1 MTTLKA
7 EKRSMDVKA
16 KRLRREGYVTGNV
29 FGKKIQGSIPVKMEK
44 KDVDR
49 LLKTETKGGQIML
62 DVEGEVYDVL
72 IKEVDYNAMTR
83 KIDEIDFQAL
93 VSTEKVTSTAEIVIL
108 NREAVIG
115 GVLQEDLSEVAY
127 KAFPSALVET
137 TTLDAAGLKVGDT
150 VHVKDLEIAKNKDI
164 DLKTDPEAVVLSVI
178 PVHNVVPETEV
189 TTAPAAII
197 AHFPIVCPHTIVAF
211 APTVT
216 PSFNK
221 VFL

>member
-72 IKEVDYNAMTR
+72 IKEVDYDAMANQVV
-83 KIDEIDFQAL
+83 EIDFQAL
-93 VSTEKVTSTAEIVIL
+93 VSNEKVHSVAEIIFENHDKV
-108 NREAVIG
+108 EA
-115 GVLQEDLSEVAY
+115 GVLQEVLKEVSYRALP
-127 KAFPSALVET
+127 AALVE
-137 TTLDAAGLKVGDT
+137 KVKVDVGEREIGDT
-150 VHVKDLEIAKNKDI
+150 IRVKDLSIAKDKDVDI
-164 DLKTDPEAVVLSVI
+164 LTDLEAVVATVTA
-178 PVHNVVPETEV
+178 VHNNVPETDEE
-189 TTAPAAII
+189 ADAEEA
-197 AHFPIVCPHTIVAF
+197 
-211 APTVT
+211 
-216 PSFNK
+216 K
-221 VFL
+221 

>member
-72 IKEVDYNAMTR
+72 IKEVDYDAMANQVV
-83 KIDEIDFQAL
+83 EIDFQAL
-93 VSTEKVTSTAEIVIL
+93 VSNEKVHSVAEIIFENHDKV
-108 NREAVIG
+108 EA
-115 GVLQEDLSEVAY
+115 GVLQEVLKEVSHY
-127 KAFPSALVET
+127 RLHWLRKSKLMLVRWRLVIRFVSKT
-137 TTLDAAGLKVGDT
+137 FRSQKIKTL
-150 VHVKDLEIAKNKDI
+150 I
-164 DLKTDPEAVVLSVI
+164 
-178 PVHNVVPETEV
+178 
-189 TTAPAAII
+189 
-197 AHFPIVCPHTIVAF
+197 F
-211 APTVT
+211 
-216 PSFNK
+216 
-221 VFL
+221 